1 MQLLTAFNKIKF
13 KKIFIRR
20 SIVFILLPITLLIDI
35 DSYLL
40 FRVGLIEYTTGCI
53 GFLGIL
59 NGLLGTIL
67 GFYFSGRKD
76 QVEAD

>member
-20 SIVFILLPITLLIDI
+20 AIVFIMMPIVLAIDI

-40 FRVGLIEYTTGCI
+40 FRVGLIEYTTGCV

-59 NGLLGTIL
+59 NGLLGTVIA
-67 GFYFSGRKD
+67 FYFKGRSNE
-76 QVEAD
+76 VEAD